1 MIELKTTRTISAIA
15 LAAFLVLGP
24 ALAFGATRTM
34 TLATNNPS
42 YAGQATISVTGTI
55 SPAPT
60 IANTAVVVTTKGP
73 AGAVDIGEAS
83 VATGTGAFTY
93 VFVSG
98 GSAMWTTG
106 TYTVNGTWGGQ
117 GDTASA
123 ITTFTYTATGQG
135 GGGAVTFTTTTTVTI
150 TTAVST
156 ATVTTTVPSSDAA
169 ALSSI
174 QTSLAGIQTTLGT
187 LSTGFSGINSGI
199 QTLTTTVNGLSST
212 LTSIQSAVNTINTAV
227 TGLGTQLTSIS
238 TGLTTLG
245 NVGNEIT
252 STQNA
257 VNNDTTYVLVVAAL
271 AAITLVLEL
280 AILVRKLS

>member
-1 MIELKTTRTISAIA
+1 MKTIRTISAIA

-24 ALAFGATRTM
+24 ALASGATRSM
-34 TLATNNPS
+34 TIATNNPS
-42 YAGQATISVTGTI
+42 YAGQQTISVTGTI

-73 AGAVDIGEAS
+73 AGAVDIGEAA
-83 VATGTGAFTY
+83 VAVGTGTFNY

-123 ITTFTYTATGQG
+123 ITTFTYQATGTG
-135 GGGAVTFTTTTTVTI
+135 GGGVVTITTTVTS
-150 TTAVST
+150 TTALGT
-156 ATVTTTVPSSDAA
+156 TTVTTTVPSSDAA
-169 ALSSI
+169 ALSTI

-199 QTLTTTVNGLSST
+199 QSLTTTVNGMSST
-212 LTSIQSAVNTINTAV
+212 LTSIQGAVNTINTGV
-227 TGLGTQLTSIS
+227 TGLGSQLTTIS
-238 TGLTTLG
+238 SGLTTLG
-245 NVGNEIT
+245 NVSNEIT
-252 STQNA
+252 SMNNA
-257 VNNDTTYVLVVAAL
+257 VNNNQTYVLVVAAL